1 MTILNRRF
9 SELLELLP
17 KFQENSAS
25 QIEAAASVITETF
38 ISGNKLLICGNGGSA
53 ADSQHFAAEFVNTF
67 SKSIN
72 RRGLPAIALT
82 TDTSILTAIS
92 NDSTFDNVFSRQ
104 VQSYG
109 VEKDLLI
116 AFTTSGNSMNC
127 LNAVKMAKESG
138 LQTIAFTRTQ
148 AEISTLVDI
157 AIEVPS
163 LNTQHIQECHILS
176 YHIITELVEMKLFK
190 ERLE

>member
-116 AFTTSGNSMNC
+116 AFTTSGNSRNC
-127 LNAVKMAKESG
+127 LNAVKIAKELG

-148 AEISTLVDI
+148 AEISNLVDI

-190 ERLE
+190 EQHE

>member
-1 MTILNRRF
+1 MTILNLRF

-116 AFTTSGNSMNC
+116 SFTTSGNSRNC
-127 LNAVKMAKESG
+127 LNAVKIAKESG

-148 AEISTLVDI
+148 AEISNLVDI

-163 LNTQHIQECHILS
+163 LNIQHIQECHILS

-190 ERLE
+190 EQYE

>member
-116 AFTTSGNSMNC
+116 AFTTSGNSRNC
-127 LNAVKMAKESG
+127 LNAVKIAKESG

-148 AEISTLVDI
+148 AEISNLVDI

-163 LNTQHIQECHILS
+163 LNIQHIQECHILS

-190 ERLE
+190 EQHE

>member
-1 MTILNRRF
+1 MAILNRRF

>member
-1 MTILNRRF
+1 MTILNLRF

-116 AFTTSGNSMNC
+116 SFTTSGNSRNC
-127 LNAVKMAKESG
+127 LNAVKIAKESG

-148 AEISTLVDI
+148 AEISNLVDI

-190 ERLE
+190 EQYE

>member
-116 AFTTSGNSMNC
+116 AFTTSGNSRNC
-127 LNAVKMAKESG
+127 LNAVKIAKESG

-148 AEISTLVDI
+148 AEISNLVDI

>member
-109 VEKDLLI
+109 VERDLLI
-116 AFTTSGNSMNC
+116 AFTTSGNSRNC
-127 LNAVKMAKESG
+127 LNAVKIAKESG

-148 AEISTLVDI
+148 AEISNLVDI

-190 ERLE
+190 EQHE

>member
-116 AFTTSGNSMNC
+116 SFTTSGNSRNC
-127 LNAVKMAKESG
+127 LNAVKIAKESG

-148 AEISTLVDI
+148 AEISNLVDI

-190 ERLE
+190 EQHE

>member
-116 AFTTSGNSMNC
+116 AFTTSGNSRNC
-127 LNAVKMAKESG
+127 LNAVKIAKESG

-148 AEISTLVDI
+148 AEISNLVDI

-190 ERLE
+190 EQHE

>member
-92 NDSTFDNVFSRQ
+92 NDSTFDNVYSRQ

-116 AFTTSGNSMNC
+116 AFTTSGNSRNC
-127 LNAVKMAKESG
+127 LNAVKIAKESG

-148 AEISTLVDI
+148 AEISNLVDI

-190 ERLE
+190 EQHE

>member
-116 AFTTSGNSMNC
+116 AFTTSGNSRNC
-127 LNAVKMAKESG
+127 LNAVKIAKESG

>member
-1 MTILNRRF
+1 MAILNRRF

-116 AFTTSGNSMNC
+116 AFTTSGNSRNC
-127 LNAVKMAKESG
+127 LNAVKIAKESG

-148 AEISTLVDI
+148 AEISNLVDI

-190 ERLE
+190 EQYE